1 MTEADIIA
9 KLSLEDKRDR
19 ILAAALG
26 LLASKGF
33 HGFSMKHL
41 AACAGVAAGTLYLYF
56 KDREDLIRQLHT
68 EIIAQLAEYLFTEHD
83 ASLPLELQYRMICQ
97 KFWRFSLENPEI
109 TLSKVQFDH
118 LPPEVLR
125 LQRQGAREAFRPLV
139 QLFEQGRA
147 AGLTKDLPDE
157 VLVNLA
163 IEPYGMLAR
172 KQILGLIDISDWDLE
187 KIIDASWDAIARRSP
202 VQNKL

>member
-1 MTEADIIA
+1 MEANITA
-9 KLSLEDKRDR
+9 NPTLESKRNR
-19 ILAAALG
+19 ILAAGLS

-33 HGFSMKHL
+33 HGFSIKHL
-41 AACAGVAAGTLYLYF
+41 AERAGVATGTLYLYF

-68 EIIAQLAEYLFTEHD
+68 EIIAQLAEYLFAEYD
-83 ASLPLELQYRMICQ
+83 AGLSLEKQYRVICRR
-97 KFWRFSLENPEI
+97 FWRFSLENPEI

-125 LQRQGAREAFRPLV
+125 LQRQSARQAFRLLV

-147 AGLTKDLPDE
+147 ARKIKDLPDE

-163 IEPYGMLAR
+163 IEPYGILAR
-172 KQILGLIDISDWDLE
+172 KQILGLINISERELE
-187 KIIDASWDAIARRSP
+187 RVIDASWDAMAFRP
-202 VQNKL
+202 AE